1 MRDSFLIWTQ
11 TDFHKTVGNT
21 LDALLK
27 SGAANLC
34 LIESNCSNV
43 LNAINNTGVNL
54 QISNILLSP
63 PETICVTECYRKTS
77 RILTTCRQA
86 DCVRMPSGFF
96 CLHECRTIK
105 TNVNIIGTRIYT
117 LSIYGVA
124 VRIVADGGIGTT
136 GKLNERKKR

>member
-63 PETICVTECYRKTS
+63 RSHLCNRVLHKTS